1 MLTWA
6 FVTSIFGFIMVL
18 SAAVIF
24 KELVV
29 RKFSEHS
36 PDFVKYY
43 AWVFPLGFGLTM
55 YSVLEAYA
63 WQLKK
68 SVLTSFLREMLF
80 RVVTSVLAIFFFL
93 HWIPNFGLFIR
104 L

>member
-18 SAAVIF
+18 AAGYIF
-24 KELVV
+24 QDLVV
-29 RKFSEHS
+29 RKFSANS

-55 YSVLEAYA
+55 YSILEAYA

-68 SVLTSFLREMLF
+68 SVLTNFLREMLF
-80 RVVTSVLAIFFFL
+80 RIVTSALAVLFFL
-93 HWIPNFGLFIR
+93 HLIR
-104 L
+104 DF